1 MASDPIPAWQ
11 QEALDKMHAR
21 LLEWLPDHKFH
32 LVLIRAPFNH
42 PGTKVELTDPV
53 FEQLLARDRSAA
65 QAQLN
70 AEFLA
75 DRLAAVAR
83 DQQRE
88 AKRLAGAQVISSFV
102 TAKRRTRHRRKAQPH
117 SHAQQSIHLP

>member
-21 LLEWLPDHKFH
+21 LLEWLPDHKLH
-32 LVLIRAPFNH
+32 LVLIRAPFLDQD
-42 PGTKVELTDPV
+42 GCELTDPA

-75 DRLAAVAR
+75 DRLAGVAR
-83 DQQRE
+83 DKQRE
-88 AKRLAGAQVISSFV
+88 VERHAGAQAISSFV
-102 TAKRRTRHRRKAQPH
+102 AAKRRSRHRRKAQPH
-117 SHAQQSIHLP
+117 SHAQLSIHLP

>member
-21 LLEWLPDHKFH
+21 LLEWLPDHKLH
-32 LVLIRAPFNH
+32 LVLIRAPFLDQD
-42 PGTKVELTDPV
+42 GCELTDPA
-53 FEQLLARDRSAA
+53 FEQLLATDPQAA
-65 QAQLN
+65 NRQLHR
-70 AEFLA
+70 EFHA

-88 AKRLAGAQVISSFV
+88 AERLAGAQAISSFV
-102 TAKRRTRHRRKAQPH
+102 AAKRRSRHRRKAQPH
-117 SHAQQSIHLP
+117 SHAQLSIHLP